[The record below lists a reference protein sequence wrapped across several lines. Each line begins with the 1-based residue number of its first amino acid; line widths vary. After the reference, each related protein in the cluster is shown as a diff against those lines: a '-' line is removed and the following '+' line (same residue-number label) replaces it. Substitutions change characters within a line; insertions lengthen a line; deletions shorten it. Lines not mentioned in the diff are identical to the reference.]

1 MKISKWILTGT
12 GILLLMSLT
21 FIGCG
26 SSESKPSA
34 QKPVESESSELY
46 TCGMHPNVIQEGPG
60 NCPICGMK
68 LNPLNG
74 GGTATA
80 EESSAATEAKGERKI
95 LYWQAPMDPSYISPK
110 QGKSPMGM
118 DLIPVYEGEEAF
130 GSTVKINPVIEQN
143 MGIRTGKAL
152 RKDLSREIRAVARIE
167 MDESRVGHIHTKI
180 SGWIEKMY
188 VSTTGE
194 YVKKGQK
201 LLEIYSPQLVSA
213 QDEYLD
219 AFNNAKSLPEGSDQ
233 NLRQNFEN
241 ILHSAKT
248 RLQYYDISDD
258 QIIELEES
266 GIVRKTL
273 VFKSPFEGY
282 VMKKHAL
289 EGMEVKPGM
298 QLYTIADLST
308 VWIQADIYESEMPW
322 VEVGND
328 AEITLSYYPGE
339 SIRGKIDYIYP
350 YMETK
355 TRTIKVRLVFDNPDL
370 KLKPGMYSNV
380 VIQTSPV
387 KNAVSVPQEAVLFS
401 GERTLVF
408 VALDGGRF
416 VPRDVKIG
424 VESGDGYYE
433 IQSGLKEGESIVLSG
448 QFLLDSE
455 SRLQESIAKML
466 ANRQAGKNSSGET
479 AGESTHSDG
488 DEPNHDAHEMPEMKK
503 EMNMKTHSEDKEHDH
518 NSHEVEGMDMNM
530 NEHSDSHSSNHQH
543 SISFGTI
550 NDGQLT
556 YYTCPMESHSFVKVA
571 EPGDC
576 PECGMHLVKKT
587 ISVDEN
593 SKFYTCPMPEHNF
606 VVTEEPGE
614 CPECGMNLVLM
625 PSLTDN
631 N

>member
-1 MKISKWILTGT
+1 MKIFKWILIGT
-12 GILLLMSLT
+12 GVLLIVSLT

-26 SSESKPSA
+26 SSDKNEKVENQAKP
-34 QKPVESESSELY
+34 ESSELY

-74 GGTATA
+74 GGATT
-80 EESSAATEAKGERKI
+80 SSEVSTSTTTSGERKV

-110 QGKSPMGM
+110 PGKSPMGM

-130 GSTVKINPVIEQN
+130 GSTVKINPIIEQN
-143 MGIRTGKAL
+143 MGIRKGKVIQ
-152 RKDLSREIRAVARIE
+152 KDLSREIRAVARIE
-167 MDESRVGHIHTKI
+167 TDESRVGHVHTKI

-194 YVKKGQK
+194 SVKKGQK

-219 AFNNAKSLPEGSDQ
+219 AFHNLTSLSSDA
-233 NLRQNFEN
+233 NMSLRQNMEN

-258 QIIELEES
+258 QIQELEQS

-273 VFKSPFEGY
+273 VFESPFEGY

-322 VEVGND
+322 VEVGNK

-339 SIRGKIDYIYP
+339 SIAGKIDYIYP
-350 YMETK
+350 YLETK
-355 TRTIKVRLVFDNPDL
+355 TRTIKVRLIFNNPDL
-370 KLKPGMYSNV
+370 KLKPGMYTNV
-380 VIQTSPV
+380 IIQTAPV
-387 KNAVSVPQEAVLFS
+387 RDAIAVPQEAVLFS
-401 GERTLVF
+401 GERSLVF
-408 VALDGGRF
+408 VALGKGRF

-424 VESGDGYYE
+424 IESGDGYYE
-433 IQSGLKEGESIVLSG
+433 IKSGLKEGESIVLSG

-466 ANRQAGKNSSGET
+466 ANRKFGTKQTEDSVNEGDQNKSDEQNPNSKS
-479 AGESTHSDG
+479 
-488 DEPNHDAHEMPEMKK
+488 MPGMK
-503 EMNMKTHSEDKEHDH
+503 NMK
-518 NSHEVEGMDMNM
+518 MDQ
-530 NEHSDSHSSNHQH
+530 S
-543 SISFGTI
+543 
-550 NDGQLT
+550 
-556 YYTCPMESHSFVKVA
+556 
-571 EPGDC
+571 
-576 PECGMHLVKKT
+576 
-587 ISVDEN
+587 
-593 SKFYTCPMPEHNF
+593 
-606 VVTEEPGE
+606 
-614 CPECGMNLVLM
+614 
-625 PSLTDN
+625 
-631 N
+631 